1 MKFFNLAIAFFSLL
15 LFFGCSEDNERIPP
29 DSNQEN
35 LQILSFQF
43 LAANNVSLSNDIE
56 GEINEDE
63 KDIYLNVPLNT
74 SLTSLTPTITITD
87 GAEIIPDINAAQDF
101 SSPVIYLL
109 SKDGYDDLVAYSVIV
124 TLEEEPEESDAS
136 ILSFSFLKE
145 NNVSLSDNY
154 EAVIENNEIKLQLS
168 ELEELENI
176 IPTIEISEGASIS
189 PTTNTGIDFRGN
201 VVFTVTSENGETQ
214 KEYTVKIIR
223 LRSVKNVVKFNVTID
238 DKTFKAT
245 IDNDLNQIRLKV
257 PEGTD
262 ITNLTPEILLSDEA
276 EVIPL
281 SGMPQ
286 NFSNPVNYTVTA
298 EDGSKKEFIVH
309 VSFFNPLELDR
320 LFLEEFYRAN
330 EQYNTSFSY
339 LDWDLEAPTM
349 ESWNGVTITDGRV
362 SKLIIAAVNIYEIP
376 SSIASLNK
384 LKHLN
389 ISGRVLVNLPA
400 EIGSLESLEILILND
415 NKLTSL
421 PVEIGNLSA
430 LKGLSL
436 KNNSLE
442 ELSSEIGNLSSLFS
456 LDVRNNN
463 LQELPVEISNIPNL
477 MILDVINN
485 PLTVI
490 PQVICD
496 MTMTNGQGIAI
507 IKDFE
512 DECM

>member
-15 LFFGCSEDNERIPP
+15 LFFRCSEHNEKLPLDP
-29 DSNQEN
+29 DKEG

-43 LAANNVSLSNDIE
+43 LAANNASLSNDIQ
-56 GEINEDE
+56 GEIIEDE
-63 KDIYLNVPLNT
+63 KEIHLTFSSSIDIT
-74 SLTSLTPTITITD
+74 SLIPTIEVSEDARISPANNT
-87 GAEIIPDINAAQDF
+87 EQDF
-101 SSPVIYLL
+101 SIPVSYVL
-109 SKDGYDDLVAYSVIV
+109 SKDGHEDVSYTVVV
-124 TLEEEPEESDAS
+124 TLIDTSNEAVM
-136 ILSFSFLKE
+136 LNFSFLKG
-145 NNVSLSDNY
+145 NNPDLSDNY
-154 EAVIENNEIKLQLS
+154 EAIIENEEVKVFIS
-168 ELEELENI
+168 ELADLQNI
-176 IPTIEISEGASIS
+176 IPTIKVSEGASIS
-189 PTTNTGIDFRGN
+189 PTIDTGIDFRSE

-223 LRSVKNVVKFNVTID
+223 LRSVKNVVKFDVTID
-238 DKTFKAT
+238 DKTFKVT
-245 IDNDLNQIRLKV
+245 IDNDLNEIRLKV

-276 EVIPL
+276 EVTPL
-281 SGMPQ
+281 SGTPQ
-286 NFSNPVNYTVTA
+286 DFSNPVNYTVTA

-349 ESWNGVTITDGRV
+349 ENWNGVTITDGRV

-389 ISGRVLVNLPA
+389 ISGRVLVNLPT

-421 PVEIGNLSA
+421 PVEIGNLRA

-442 ELSSEIGNLSSLFS
+442 ELPSEIGNLSSLFS

-463 LQELPVEISNIPNL
+463 LQELPVEISNITNL